1 MKNGRIQAKIG
12 RIKQN
17 RYFYEISNQKI
28 GRISKILQRQWLTK
42 MIKEG
47 LVEKFEEKNGTGYET
62 ITIQSKDTVNA
73 CFSEKS
79 KKTLEQIRRPIY
91 KRTPTSYADTWFDA
105 YQPNHHFYI
114 PLELRLQLYKAGK
127 RCPFSTPAGTYAHQI
142 FNRLLIDLSYN
153 SSRLEGNTYSLLDMQ
168 KLILEGISPEGKF
181 DDGKTMILNHKEAIR
196 YLVDAAPKLKINEET
211 IYTLH
216 FLLSDGLLETTR
228 YAGKVRDHG
237 VHIGGSTYVPFENPK
252 QLETRLALIIKKAA
266 LIEDPYEQSLFLLV
280 HISYLQAFTDVNK
293 RTARLSANIPLI
305 KNNLVPLSFHD
316 IERDDYALAMIAVY
330 ELQDI
335 QPILDLYTFS
345 YMQTC
350 SMYDSTVKTIRFDEI
365 RVRYRQQRRDITS
378 DIITYNLVGKA
389 MNDYIATQTSKFIKK
404 EDQDSFMEDVMQ
416 DLKEINEVRIFGLTI
431 TPAQL
436 KNWMDLNKKNQKKS

>member
-1 MKNGRIQAKIG
+1 
-12 RIKQN
+12 
-17 RYFYEISNQKI
+17 
-28 GRISKILQRQWLTK
+28 

-47 LVEKFEEKNGTGYET
+47 LVEKFEEKNKTRYEEHTSPYVKT
-62 ITIQSKDTVNA
+62 IDD

-79 KKTLEQIRRPIY
+79 KKILEQIRRPIY
-91 KRTPTSYADTWFDA
+91 KRTPTSYVDTWFDA

-127 RCPFSTPAGTYAHQI
+127 RSPFSTPAGTYAHQI

-153 SSRLEGNTYSLLDMQ
+153 SSRLEGNTYSLLDTQ

-252 QLETRLALIIKKAA
+252 QLEARLALIIKKAA

-280 HISYLQAFTDVNK
+280 HISYLQAFADINK

-316 IERDDYALAMIAVY
+316 IERDDYASAMIAVY

-335 QPILDLYTFS
+335 HPILDLYIFS
-345 YMQTC
+345 YMRTC
-350 SMYDSTVKTIRFDEI
+350 SMYDSTVKTSRFDEI
-365 RVRYRQQRRDITS
+365 RVRCRQQRRDIIS
-378 DIITYNLVGKA
+378 GIINYNLIGKA

-436 KNWMDLNKKNQKKS
+436 KNWMDLNKKNQKKII